1 MTERL
6 KGGILTRMYLPQT
19 SNDAVKVYAFTIG
32 FKKML
37 ALDLNYICTEPRE
50 SIESKVI
57 NDYWFIDDF
66 SKCKL

>member
-1 MTERL
+1 
-6 KGGILTRMYLPQT
+6 MYLPQT

-50 SIESKVI
+50 SIE
-57 NDYWFIDDF
+57 
-66 SKCKL
+66 